1 MQTLQI
7 IVSLMS
13 IVAYAAMTF
22 LASFAFVRLRS
33 LNSKVNELHHDVHT
47 TLCVTMGEHIRNN
60 VEELNSMK
68 ERFDE
73 LMEEERYEEAGHL
86 KKIIEHQ
93 EHTVRQSIAQF
104 KKTFGEDSVKVE
116 MTKFRVS

>member
-7 IVSLMS
+7 IVSIMS
-13 IVAYAAMTF
+13 VVSYTAMTF
-22 LASFAFVRLRS
+22 LAGFAFVRLRRLS
-33 LNSKVNELHHDVHT
+33 DEVSDLRRTTHT
-47 TLCVTMGEHIRNN
+47 TLCITMGEHIRNN

-104 KKTFGEDSVKVE
+104 KKTFGEDTVKVE
-116 MTKFRVS
+116 MTKFRVN

>member
-1 MQTLQI
+1 
-7 IVSLMS
+7 
-13 IVAYAAMTF
+13 
-22 LASFAFVRLRS
+22 
-33 LNSKVNELHHDVHT
+33 
-47 TLCVTMGEHIRNN
+47 MGEHIRNN

-104 KKTFGEDSVKVE
+104 KKTFDEDTIKVE